1 MATLDSASA
10 QCTSCQIVPYRVT
23 DTEVYLHAFGGYS
36 SEFTYDFNVYVT
48 SDGGTNLQ
56 SWSEI
61 INYDDQLRYEGLDPN
76 TTYEVYA
83 GNPIQATGVYFT
95 TQKENW
101 RTDANEFPEPLYA
114 LRLEQFHSGA
124 MRNFADAQLTGLAFI
139 DGSNGGGATFSGG
152 NSIVV
157 HRVSSS
163 MFSNSLSF
171 IDGSAWDSGAGDRVV
186 IPAADITSAFG
197 DSDFTIEMWIKPD
210 EFQALQ
216 YHAWLCAMESGGN
229 FFGIS
234 IAKDDGGDSNKGRLR
249 LNWKNNSASEQEKFT
264 ANDAIELDKWHHV
277 AVTFENGANQVKWY
291 VNGVLNATVGASG
304 DPIDSG
310 TTITGDFA
318 IGTSPAFPSCS
329 ADCWMNGFK
338 MYDVVLTEEQ
348 VQQSMGK
355 FLNWEAALK
364 EQRPAV
370 EEITSTSGVYF
381 AADSKFGFTSST
393 EWSVGHSSQ
402 VSGTNFGQ
410 PSNSSG
416 YAYFDVG
423 SGAYDVVY
431 SVTDLDGNSFSTET
445 ALLLAATLMNN
456 TQGITDTVKVVG
468 SEAFTMVDAL
478 LAVGRPMQLEGNF
491 EMNPN
496 GVIDVR
502 YSNGALKLAL
512 FEHDGVKYSSSL
524 KIPDDMS
531 HVYINQDDVDD
542 GFFGSVEWN
551 YNNFSIGTPA
561 SLSMEVYVEDG
572 GWHAFFPPFKRTDG
586 AGDLLFMDGEAVTL
600 SNGAL
605 YEWVDDDEATYG
617 WNAATL
623 EDIHD
628 E

>member
-1 MATLDSASA
+1 
-10 QCTSCQIVPYRVT
+10 
-23 DTEVYLHAFGGYS
+23 
-36 SEFTYDFNVYVT
+36 
-48 SDGGTNLQ
+48 
-56 SWSEI
+56 
-61 INYDDQLRYEGLDPN
+61 
-76 TTYEVYA
+76 
-83 GNPIQATGVYFT
+83 
-95 TQKENW
+95 
-101 RTDANEFPEPLYA
+101 
-114 LRLEQFHSGA
+114 
-124 MRNFADAQLTGLAFI
+124 
-139 DGSNGGGATFSGG
+139 
-152 NSIVV
+152 
-157 HRVSSS
+157 
-163 MFSNSLSF
+163 
-171 IDGSAWDSGAGDRVV
+171 
-186 IPAADITSAFG
+186 
-197 DSDFTIEMWIKPD
+197 
-210 EFQALQ
+210 
-216 YHAWLCAMESGGN
+216 
-229 FFGIS
+229 
-234 IAKDDGGDSNKGRLR
+234 
-249 LNWKNNSASEQEKFT
+249 
-264 ANDAIELDKWHHV
+264 
-277 AVTFENGANQVKWY
+277 
-291 VNGVLNATVGASG
+291 
-304 DPIDSG
+304 
-310 TTITGDFA
+310 
-318 IGTSPAFPSCS
+318 
-329 ADCWMNGFK
+329 MNGFK